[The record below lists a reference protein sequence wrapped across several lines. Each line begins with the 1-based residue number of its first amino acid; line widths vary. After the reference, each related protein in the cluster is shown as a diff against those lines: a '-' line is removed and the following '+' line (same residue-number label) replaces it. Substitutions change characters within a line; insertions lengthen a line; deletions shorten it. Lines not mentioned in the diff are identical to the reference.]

1 MRLSLLY
8 NVHPPRVL
16 KTPPLG
22 STWVVDSVD
31 SVGSVG
37 SSQTQIHTGAQCSI
51 LGSEHTS
58 AGFWAVHCSEGDLGS
73 VLGSV
78 LRGESGQ
85 SSSSSPGW
93 TLHGRSDTFAC
104 LQNPHLATLA
114 DWYMDPR
121 ACCARIGQNTA
132 LHCTCTQIPLL
143 AELHSSH
150 TG

>member
-78 LRGESGQ
+78 E
-85 SSSSSPGW
+85 
-93 TLHGRSDTFAC
+93 H
-104 LQNPHLATLA
+104 
-114 DWYMDPR
+114 
-121 ACCARIGQNTA
+121 
-132 LHCTCTQIPLL
+132 
-143 AELHSSH
+143 
-150 TG
+150 